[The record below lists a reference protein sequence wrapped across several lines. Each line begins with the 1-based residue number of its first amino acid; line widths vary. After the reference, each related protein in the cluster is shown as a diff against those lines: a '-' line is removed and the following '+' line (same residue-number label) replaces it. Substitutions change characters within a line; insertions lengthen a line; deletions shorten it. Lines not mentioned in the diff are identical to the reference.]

1 MISVSPEVYEPQ
13 CPLLRQPVSEEV
25 SLLGRKILAE
35 GLGQSQI
42 PARKLSA

>member
-13 CPLLRQPVSEEV
+13 RPLLRQPVSEEA
-25 SLLGRKILAE
+25 SLLGRKIPAE

-42 PARKLSA
+42 PARKLGA